1 MIYWLSVS
9 CLGNSMASP
18 RHPLPP
24 SSQHSDGP
32 GRSIAKHR
40 GEVSALAGDKRGR
53 ERPEIPELLP
63 LSLYPASQVDRI
75 GKIIENLKS
84 KTDTEKVREISE

>member
-1 MIYWLSVS
+1 
-9 CLGNSMASP
+9 MASP

-40 GEVSALAGDKRGR
+40 GEVRALAGDMRGR